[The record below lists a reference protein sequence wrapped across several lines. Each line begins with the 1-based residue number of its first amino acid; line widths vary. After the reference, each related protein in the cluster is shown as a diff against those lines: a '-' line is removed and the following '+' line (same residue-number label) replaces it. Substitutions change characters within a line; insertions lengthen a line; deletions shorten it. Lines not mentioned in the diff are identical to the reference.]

1 MKNNL
6 KFGSRQHKLEVL
18 KTNLGGFIN
27 LGFNFD
33 RN

>member
-6 KFGSRQHKLEVL
+6 KFGSRQHKPEVF
-18 KTNLGGFIN
+18 KTNIGGFIN